1 VYLFFDTETTG
12 IESPRIVQ
20 IAWAVTDENG
30 NELRTQS
37 FIVRPVGFEI
47 PASAT
52 RIHGITTEVAL
63 RSGIEIA
70 SALEAFAKDAIDA
83 KVIVAHNV
91 LFDEGVVSGEF
102 IRAGRH
108 ETPLAGKISYCTM
121 QSSTDFCKIK
131 GRRGYK
137 WPRLEELH
145 ILLFGD
151 TFESAHSALADVRAC
166 AKCFFELKRRGIIS
180 GKETPRAV
188 QTGHTEEMS
197 EDEQYEIEDLFEQI
211 EGLSETIWKSERKW
225 VDIIYGYFQKNH
237 TISTK
242 QRSILEDILSK
253 LEDR

>member
-1 VYLFFDTETTG
+1 MYLFFDTETTG
-12 IESPRIVQ
+12 IENPRIVQ

-37 FIVRPVGFEI
+37 FIVRPDGFEI

-70 SALEAFAKDAIDA
+70 SALEAFAKDVVDAAIL
-83 KVIVAHNV
+83 IAHNV
-91 LFDEGVVSGEF
+91 RFDEGVVIGEF
-102 IRAGRH
+102 LRAGQN
-108 ETPLAGKISYCTM
+108 ETPLSGKTFYCTM

-137 WPRLEELH
+137 WPSLEELH

-166 AKCFFELKRRGIIS
+166 AKCFFELKRRGVIS
-180 GKETPRAV
+180 GTETPR
-188 QTGHTEEMS
+188 TRHIEEPS
-197 EDEQYEIEDLFEQI
+197 EDEQYEIEDLFDQI
-211 EGLSETIWKSERKW
+211 EGLSESIWKSERKW
-225 VDIIYGYFQKNH
+225 VDLIYVHFQKYR
-237 TISTK
+237 TITAK
-242 QRSILEDILSK
+242 QRSILEDILGK

>member
-1 VYLFFDTETTG
+1 MYLFFDTETTG
-12 IESPRIVQ
+12 IENPRIVQ

-37 FIVRPVGFEI
+37 FIVRPVGYEI

-70 SALEAFAKDAIDA
+70 SVLEAFSKDVVDSEI
-83 KVIVAHNV
+83 IVAHNV

-102 IRAGRH
+102 IRAGRN
-108 ETPLAGKISYCTM
+108 ETPLAGKTSYCTM

-145 ILLFGD
+145 ILLFGE

-180 GKETPRAV
+180 GTETPRAV
-188 QTGHTEEMS
+188 RAEEMS
-197 EDEQYEIEDLFEQI
+197 EDERHEIEDLFEQI

-225 VDIIYGYFQKNH
+225 VDIIYVHFQKHH

-242 QRSILEDILSK
+242 QRSILEDILGK